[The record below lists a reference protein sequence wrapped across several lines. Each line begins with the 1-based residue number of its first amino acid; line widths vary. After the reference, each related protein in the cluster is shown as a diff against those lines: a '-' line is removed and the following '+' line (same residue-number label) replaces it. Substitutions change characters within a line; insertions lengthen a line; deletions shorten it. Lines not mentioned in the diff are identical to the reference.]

1 MINKNPEKTEVF
13 QPVEYNRPV
22 ASQKTYQYDF
32 LSNRVLIKDSQAKNH
47 KANFFKNSL
56 KNMFQDNN
64 AAIFKHNLQNN
75 EINYQINSKK
85 KVYAGLEND
94 YCEIPKKYQFY
105 QNFIY

>member
-1 MINKNPEKTEVF
+1 
-13 QPVEYNRPV
+13 
-22 ASQKTYQYDF
+22 
-32 LSNRVLIKDSQAKNH
+32 
-47 KANFFKNSL
+47 
-56 KNMFQDNN
+56 MFQDNN